1 MQIAGIRRV
10 DVLINWEWSDSC
22 PILSRASP
30 LFPIPP
36 SFLLPSFFLPFLALS
51 VFLSQLT
58 LYYKNELNLMRCNWK
73 QVSNV
78 TICWTFFFQLCMNWL
93 SLSLSLSLSPLVSS
107 LVSLSVCL
115 FPYPLFRFS
124 ILSPRSTPAPPPSPF
139 SYVLSPET
147 NLHSQKSIESNQI
160 EGGAETSRP
169 VAQWLSR

>member
-78 TICWTFFFQLCMNWL
+78 TICWTFFFSIMHELTL
-93 SLSLSLSLSPLVSS
+93 SLSHLLSHLLSLF
-107 LVSLSVCL
+107 LSVCL